1 MNVSLQAFPFAPW
14 VLHENHVETSQS
26 NAVKGSPRVIGKQEV
41 QMHRHKTLMNEPEL
55 QARAVPSSDRAN
67 HEFNI
72 SPGAPSHVA
81 PRSSQVQI
89 QNDWKSASKGSEK
102 GEKKKQTQEE
112 RQWRMTMDLQM
123 KARSLNCWTRAEEV
137 IVKTGWMAMP
147 GSWWSVVW
155 GLLVGQH
162 LAVCPKVNTG
172 HSHIQHL
179 LKWHEFYIVSKCD
192 DARFRSGSCVC
203 WTTQC

>member
-1 MNVSLQAFPFAPW
+1 MNVSLQAFPSAPW

-102 GEKKKQTQEE
+102 GEKKNNPRGKTVKDDNGFADESKISQLLDTSRRSYCEDWLNGHAWQLVVSGMRSACRTASSSVPQGQYWPQPYSASFEMAWILYC
-112 RQWRMTMDLQM
+112 QQVWR
-123 KARSLNCWTRAEEV
+123 C
-137 IVKTGWMAMP
+137 
-147 GSWWSVVW
+147 
-155 GLLVGQH
+155 
-162 LAVCPKVNTG
+162 
-172 HSHIQHL
+172 
-179 LKWHEFYIVSKCD
+179 
-192 DARFRSGSCVC
+192 
-203 WTTQC
+203 